1 MRIEKK
7 KTNKLWENSV
17 FSMISPKNKYIDTM
31 NGIRIKIRENYDQLE
46 LWMNSGVMEK
56 EKIDGIKAYL
66 KENMQITDER
76 AFNVIPFASKK

>member
-1 MRIEKK
+1 
-7 KTNKLWENSV
+7 
-17 FSMISPKNKYIDTM
+17 
-31 NGIRIKIRENYDQLE
+31 
-46 LWMNSGVMEK
+46 MNSGVMEK